1 MEIMIRYNVNNH
13 SFHCHPILKCKMV
26 KARNGELK
34 SFDYRDYVPRI
45 SNVYIKTINQ
55 AYESHDF
62 MLVADTIE
70 TEHGELKI
78 KSKRLSNERF
88 VFELE
93 DVNLY
98 DKDSEDKCLIDCKY
112 LNKIEHDNLE
122 SQTMAF
128 EETNR
133 KKWYEFWR

>member
-1 MEIMIRYNVNNH
+1 
-13 SFHCHPILKCKMV
+13 MV

-34 SFDYRDYVPRI
+34 TFDYRDYVPRI
-45 SNVYIKTINQ
+45 SNVHIKTINQ

-122 SQTMAF
+122 SQIMAF
-128 EETNR
+128 EE
-133 KKWYEFWR
+133 